1 MNSVV
6 LLLLCTSFVWAYNAA
21 EYCSG
26 LVQCTGYQ
34 SSVCSDSLSQKN
46 EDIEYDSTFCSLYT
60 EVAKRGITASDPK
73 NFELYSNLGIEHR
86 VEYVIKG
93 DLPISKKMLDFLIS
107 DIPHTALLINAYQ
120 ETEYEARYTT
130 FDHKTFYGANG
141 GSLQGTVTE
150 LADEYAKR
158 NITYFGFGI
167 ADVLFWSL
175 KGTVLLFFE
184 FQSTGPKEITYAL
197 TITVFNHSSIINGI
211 MDLGMFRSVV
221 HSKIET
227 IITHIQESAQEYAIG
242 NFEPITEYEKLNTEL
257 SKEFLRKLLQVDAP
271 ALPEITPDSITQ
283 STVLLSDSAVDTPS
297 ITVKDLTVKENTEN
311 IIHKEK
317 NE

>member
-1 MNSVV
+1 MKILV
-6 LLLLCTSFVWAYNAA
+6 LLIFCIQLTWAFNVA

-26 LVQCTGYQ
+26 LVHCTGTKPAL
-34 SSVCSDSLSQKN
+34 CSDSLSQKN
-46 EDIEYDSTFCSLYT
+46 EDIEYDSTFCGVYE
-60 EVAKRGITASDPK
+60 EVAKRGITATDPK
-73 NFELYSNLGIEHR
+73 NYELYSNLGIENR

-130 FDHKTFYGANG
+130 FDHKTFYGTNG

-158 NITYFGFGI
+158 NITYFGFGV

-184 FQSTGPKEITYAL
+184 FQSTGPKEISYNL

-211 MDLGMFRSVV
+211 MDLDVFRSVV

-227 IITHIQESAQEYAIG
+227 IITHIQESAQEYAKG
-242 NFEPITEYEKLNTEL
+242 NLEPIIEYEKLNTEL
-257 SKEFLRKLLQVDAP
+257 SKEFLRKLLQVDEP
-271 ALPEITPDSITQ
+271 AIPETIADSLAQ
-283 STVLLSDSAVDTPS
+283 PSVLLTDSMS
-297 ITVKDLTVKENTEN
+297 ISTIEQDSSVKERTE
-311 IIHKEK
+311 IVTHKEK

>member
-1 MNSVV
+1 MKV
-6 LLLLCTSFVWAYNAA
+6 LALLFFCIQLTWAFNAV

-26 LVQCTGYQ
+26 LVNCTGAQ
-34 SSVCSDSLSQKN
+34 PDFCSDSLSQKN
-46 EDIEYDSTFCSLYT
+46 EDIEYDSTFCGLYS
-60 EVAKRGITASDPK
+60 EVASRGITASDPK
-73 NFELYSNLGIEHR
+73 NYELYSNLGIEHR

-130 FDHKTFYGANG
+130 FNHKTFYGTNG

-158 NITYFGFGI
+158 NLTYFGFGV

-184 FQSTGPKEITYAL
+184 FESTGPKEITYSL
-197 TITVFNHSSIINGI
+197 TITVFNHSSIVNGI
-211 MDLGMFRSVV
+211 MDLSVFRSVV

-227 IITHIQESAQEYAIG
+227 IITHIQESAQEYADG
-242 NFEPITEYEKLNTEL
+242 NLEPITEYEKLNTEL
-257 SKEFLRKLLQVDAP
+257 SKEFLRKLLQADTPAP
-271 ALPEITPDSITQ
+271 PEI
-283 STVLLSDSAVDTPS
+283 ST
-297 ITVKDLTVKENTEN
+297 
-311 IIHKEK
+311 HKEK